1 MTIQINSLTELLKIF
16 SADSTVQGFEEGV
29 IVKNADGSGEVI
41 MMNDNFPVP
50 DAAETNRNQPTPRDG
65 TTLQGATDGADPPD
79 AHKLWLV
86 PRKSV

>member
-41 MMNDNFPVP
+41 MLNDNFPVP
-50 DAAETNRNQPTPRDG
+50 DMAETNRNQPTPRDG
-65 TTLQGATDGADPPD
+65 TTLQEATDATDSPGAN
-79 AHKLWLV
+79 KLWLV